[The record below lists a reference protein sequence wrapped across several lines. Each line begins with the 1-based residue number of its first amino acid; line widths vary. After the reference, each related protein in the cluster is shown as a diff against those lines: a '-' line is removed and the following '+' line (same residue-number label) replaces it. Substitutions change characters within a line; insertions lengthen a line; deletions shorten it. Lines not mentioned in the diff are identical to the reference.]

1 MMGEAFA
8 LANQTNIGAFL
19 SALHL
24 LSAFFWLKNSSHCP
38 LNLAIFRTYLPL
50 KYQKYKFL
58 IATLTIMTKVQS
70 A

>member
-8 LANQTNIGAFL
+8 LANQTNTSAFL

-24 LSAFFWLKNSSHCP
+24 LSAFFG

>member
-24 LSAFFWLKNSSHCP
+24 LSAFFGLKI
-38 LNLAIFRTYLPL
+38 A
-50 KYQKYKFL
+50 L
-58 IATLTIMTKVQS
+58 IVR
-70 A
+70 